1 MEGLVDE
8 NGKINQEVA
17 DKFLKDIWK
26 EHQFLRGKALEEYLA
41 RTSRNGYINVGYTRN
56 EFFPNIDFAKNTDG
70 VLEGISVKS
79 LDPKAK
85 AYTALDGSINKTA
98 IKNQVT
104 KYAEKLASEETIKSG
119 LETGETLTRG
129 QRVLEVVVPKGYE
142 NVLSKSDIV
151 DILKTLGENKIGN
164 ITITGL

>member
-1 MEGLVDE
+1 MKTGL
-8 NGKINQEVA
+8 
-17 DKFLKDIWK
+17 L
-26 EHQFLRGKALEEYLA
+26 
-41 RTSRNGYINVGYTRN
+41 
-56 EFFPNIDFAKNTDG
+56 
-70 VLEGISVKS
+70 
-79 LDPKAK
+79 
-85 AYTALDGSINKTA
+85 
-98 IKNQVT
+98 
-104 KYAEKLASEETIKSG
+104 TIKSG

>member
-1 MEGLVDE
+1 M
-8 NGKINQEVA
+8 
-17 DKFLKDIWK
+17 
-26 EHQFLRGKALEEYLA
+26 AL
-41 RTSRNGYINVGYTRN
+41 
-56 EFFPNIDFAKNTDG
+56 
-70 VLEGISVKS
+70 
-79 LDPKAK
+79 
-85 AYTALDGSINKTA
+85 
-98 IKNQVT
+98 
-104 KYAEKLASEETIKSG
+104 EETIKSG

>member
-1 MEGLVDE
+1 M
-8 NGKINQEVA
+8 
-17 DKFLKDIWK
+17 
-26 EHQFLRGKALEEYLA
+26 
-41 RTSRNGYINVGYTRN
+41 
-56 EFFPNIDFAKNTDG
+56 
-70 VLEGISVKS
+70 
-79 LDPKAK
+79 
-85 AYTALDGSINKTA
+85 
-98 IKNQVT
+98 
-104 KYAEKLASEETIKSG
+104 ASEETIKSG